1 LWSGFRRPHTGTK
14 SIAEPTFPPAPK
26 RLKFTGEVPLSERL
40 AEAKAFLRDET
51 AALRERHERG
61 ASGLD
66 IAHGRAATMDALLGS
81 LFAYA
86 LASFERRHGPPPA
99 PVALVALGGYGRGE
113 LSPWSDLD
121 LMFLFPSKTKPAA
134 IKVFQEHLTQE
145 ILYILWDCGLKVGHS
160 TRTVDQVF
168 AEARRNLQSKTALL
182 ESRFLAGSLGL
193 YDSFAQAYRTFYTS
207 EAQQEY
213 IAARLEDQAH
223 RRAKF
228 SGIVFNQEPDVK
240 SGVGGLRDY
249 QNALWMARVKLGIT
263 EIDDLA
269 TQNHLRAEEVE
280 EFKRA
285 YGYLLRVRNELHFL
299 SSRATDVLNLDQQPR
314 VAWDLGYRQEN
325 LVRRVERFMQ
335 DYYRAAQ
342 SVFRISKLVESRL
355 ALSLRRDAP
364 GSRLLSI
371 RDTLRAGR
379 SQRRQRLDGFVRR
392 GRELAAETPNVFVDD
407 PVRMIRVFRHCQQ
420 LDCAPD
426 FHLLQLIRESLPLMA
441 NIAQS
446 EDAGVCFR
454 TILADVGNVHGTL
467 TLMHELGV
475 LGRFIPEFDALT
487 CLVQH
492 ELYHRY
498 TADYHTLNT
507 IQELD
512 RIFTDAEPIALKYRD
527 AIHETADPSLAY
539 LTLLLHDIGK
549 AAGIERHSE
558 SGARLAG
565 PILDRLGLAP
575 DSRNLVLFVIKNH
588 LAMARFWQKRD
599 VDDPRT
605 SSAFAELVGD
615 AERLRSLYVHTFC
628 DSRGTAADFW
638 NSYKDAL
645 HTKLYENTLER
656 LELGDAL
663 DATHAEKKTMT
674 QEELI
679 GRHLPGISDD
689 EIVAHFSL
697 LPDRYFVHTDADEVS
712 LHVQM
717 VHRLLASIANADSV
731 GSLRPVVDWHD
742 DLNRSFTVVNVV
754 TWDRA
759 GLFYKLA
766 GAFSVAGLNILGAKI
781 ISRTDHIAIDSFY
794 VIEPGRGVVQSSA
807 AQEAFTRNIEAALVS
822 NKDLYPEI
830 LAQARK
836 IAATRYLTPGTG
848 LIQSSFPPTVEVY
861 HELSMQRTIVEVQ
874 ARDQIGLLYRLAKT
888 ISDHR
893 FDITFAR
900 VGTERGMA
908 IDTFYIESENHEPVE
923 DAERLRTLRDALAE
937 VIAPAPWTTAS
948 RPSRRRCSAWR
959 RSPRA
964 PTTRRSP
971 WPRSSRRSP
980 ARCGPTAPASR
991 CSIPTR
997 ASWRSRPPSGSPPT
1011 PS

>member
-1 LWSGFRRPHTGTK
+1 MADLIQQHASERLN
-14 SIAEPTFPPAPK
+14 FP
-26 RLKFTGEVPLSERL
+26 GEVPASDRL
-40 AEAKAFLRDET
+40 AAVKGFLRDEM
-51 AALRERHERG
+51 AALRERHDRG
-61 ASGLD
+61 VSGLEV
-66 IAHGRAATMDALLGS
+66 ARGRAEVMDAMLTR
-81 LFAYA
+81 LFDYA
-86 LASFERRHGPPPA
+86 LAAFGRRHGPAPA

-121 LMFLFPSKTKPAA
+121 VMFLFPAKTKPSE

-168 AEARRNLQSKTALL
+168 AEARKSIQTKTALL
-182 ESRFLAGSLGL
+182 EARFIAGSVGL
-193 YDSFAQAYRTFYTS
+193 YDSFAQAYRTFYTT
-207 EAQQEY
+207 EAQQDY

-223 RRAKF
+223 RRGKF

-240 SGVGGLRDY
+240 NGVGGLRDY
-249 QNALWMARVKLGIT
+249 QSALWMARVKLGIAA
-263 EIDDLA
+263 IDELA
-269 TQNHLRAEEVE
+269 AQNHLRAEEVE

-299 SSRATDVLNLDQQPR
+299 SARATDILSLDQQPR
-314 VAWDLGYRQEN
+314 VAWDLGYRQPDI
-325 LVRRVERFMQ
+325 LRRVERFMQ

-342 SVFRISKLVESRL
+342 AIFRISKLVESRL

-371 RDTLRAGR
+371 RDTLRVGR
-379 SQRRQRLDGFVRR
+379 IQRRQRLDGFVGG
-392 GRELAAETPNVFVDD
+392 GRELAAESPTVFTDD

-420 LDCAPD
+420 LECAPD
-426 FHLLQLIRESLPLMA
+426 FHLLQRIRDSLPLMA

-446 EDAGVCFR
+446 EDAGVCFLS
-454 TILADVGNVHGTL
+454 ILADLGKVHGTL

-507 IQELD
+507 IHELD
-512 RIFTDAEPIALKYRD
+512 RIFTEAEPITLKYRD
-527 AIHETADPSLAY
+527 AIHETANPALAY

-549 AAGIERHSE
+549 AEGIERHSD
-558 SGARLAG
+558 SGARLAA
-565 PILDRLGLAP
+565 PILARLGLAP
-575 DSRNLVLFVIKNH
+575 ASRSLVLFVIKNH

-599 VDDPRT
+599 VDDPKT
-605 SSAFAELVGD
+605 AAAFAEMVGD
-615 AERLRSLYVHTFC
+615 AERLRNLYVHTFC

-645 HTKLYENTLER
+645 HTKLYAHTLER
-656 LELGDAL
+656 LEFGDAL
-663 DATHAEKKTMT
+663 DATYAEKKTMT

-679 GRHLPGISDD
+679 ARQLPGISDD
-689 EIVAHFSL
+689 EIAAHFSL

-717 VHRLLASIANADSV
+717 VHRLLASIATADSV
-731 GSLRPVVDWHD
+731 GSLRPIVDWRD

-781 ISRTDHIAIDSFY
+781 ISRTDHIAIDTFY
-794 VIEPGRGVVQSSA
+794 LIEPGRGVVQNAA
-807 AQEAFTRNIEAALVS
+807 AQESFTRNIEAALVL
-822 NKDLYPEI
+822 NKDLFPEI
-830 LAQARK
+830 VAQAKK
-836 IAATRYLTPGTG
+836 IAATRYLSPGTAAM
-848 LIQSSFPPTVEVY
+848 QSSFPPTVEVY

-888 ISDHR
+888 ISDR
-893 FDITFAR
+893 GFDITFAR

-908 IDTFYIESENHEPVE
+908 IYTFYIESENHELVE
-923 DAERLRTLRDALAE
+923 DGERLRPLRESLAE
-937 VIAPAPWTTAS
+937 VIAPVPVAAAGES
-948 RPSRRRCSAWR
+948 R
-959 RSPRA
+959 
-964 PTTRRSP
+964 
-971 WPRSSRRSP
+971 
-980 ARCGPTAPASR
+980 
-991 CSIPTR
+991 
-997 ASWRSRPPSGSPPT
+997 
-1011 PS
+1011 